1 MVITGIF
8 HAAIKTNDL
17 AATLSSYTQV
27 LGLRETP
34 RPDMSRGRRYEAGS
48 SFFVPAPPAPARA

>member
-17 AATLSSYTQV
+17 AATLRFYTQV
-27 LGLRETP
+27 RGLREAP
-34 RPDMSRGRRYEAGS
+34 RPDMSPGRRYEAGS
-48 SFFVPAPPAPARA
+48 SFFVPAPPASARA